1 MSTHYSCAR
10 SKFRQRK
17 GRQNATV
24 STSEARAR
32 RQGPF
37 LQFQSREK
45 FLKGVN
51 HNATCFLYARTT
63 TPREIFSLAFRRRI
77 CRPKPQPRIP
87 EQIRRRGR
95 FQHTRIS
102 LWALSASF
110 PDQISARGHFRG
122 KSDAFPVGL
131 AISAPSSALPH
142 LRALRVPFIYIEKIP
157 AIGISI

>member
-1 MSTHYSCAR
+1 MDCRTVWTGGGRHVGGSIGTPYSCAR
-10 SKFRQRK
+10 DKFWQRK

-37 LQFQSREK
+37 LQFQSDRK

-51 HNATCFLYARTT
+51 HNAACFLYARTT
-63 TPREIFSLAFRRRI
+63 TPRENFSLAFRRLIR
-77 CRPKPQPRIP
+77 RPQPQPRFP

-102 LWALSASF
+102 LWALSASL
-110 PDQISARGHFRG
+110 PDQISARGHLRG
-122 KSDAFPVGL
+122 KSDDFPVG
-131 AISAPSSALPH
+131 
-142 LRALRVPFIYIEKIP
+142 
-157 AIGISI
+157 